1 MMIIH
6 TSVYKEKK
14 SSLIYILILACCCFQ
29 SREAY
34 SQTDT
39 IGIKHKVELSDI
51 TVTAKSVSRN
61 NNYTYF
67 PDAAK
72 NLITPLGGSDIMRY
86 VATLP
91 GVSQGMEGGMGFY
104 VRGGNSGNNRIELD
118 GVPVYGSTHLFGLFS
133 TFNPDIIQ
141 STTFRT
147 GGIPVSS
154 GDMLAS
160 LTEIKTLNPD
170 TIKFSGKYSLSP
182 FMTSASIN
190 LPINKKIGILSA
202 GRISLL
208 WPEYLLIKSIAKTET
223 DFNPQIADFYIK
235 VTDNINDNH
244 KLSASTYVSTDYFLF
259 AVSNLKMILNWGN
272 FNGRI
277 GWNWKMNKKMQLQTF
292 FYYNHFYSGQK
303 QTYFKNDLRID
314 LTSNLLAQSALTEEV
329 LQSSLRLKIHNINI
343 QTGLSIKNQYFEPL
357 TQETLTSKQNDISVF
372 NNNLGTQS
380 ITTFGEINFK
390 KRQLYATF
398 GLRENLYLIGY
409 KTIFLTDIRFNSTY
423 TLKNNIGFEISYDLL
438 TQTHHSLEGLPV
450 GWSLDLIIPANND
463 LKPEVS
469 NQLYFGSFWSNNTYM
484 ISGGFYYKQM
494 NNLVSYINPINAFSV
509 QNASWKDGVT
519 SGTGKSY
526 GMEVRVT
533 RKSNRLN
540 SELSYTLSN
549 TTRQFDLINSGN
561 PFPFKFD
568 RRHILN
574 LNNQVIT
581 KKTKTKEQRFN
592 FSLSYYTGNK
602 ATIPIGEYKGITPPY
617 WTIYH
622 SNPINSVQNEMSYSR
637 QVMSDENNYTMP
649 NYFRIDIGYSFLK
662 TGKKYTNEL
671 TLGIYNILN
680 RENPYLIFYQDNQW
694 KQLSILPIIPSIEWT
709 IGF

>member
-1 MMIIH
+1 MIIH
-6 TSVYKEKK
+6 IWVSRGKIP
-14 SSLIYILILACCCFQ
+14 SLIYLLIIAFCCFQ

-39 IGIKHKVELSDI
+39 TGIRHKVQLSDI
-51 TVTAKSVSRN
+51 TVTAKSVCRN
-61 NNYTYF
+61 NSYTYL
-67 PDAAK
+67 PNAAK
-72 NLITPLGGSDIMRY
+72 NIITPLGGTDIMRY
-86 VATLP
+86 IGTLP

-104 VRGGNSGNNRIELD
+104 VRGGNNGNNRIELD
-118 GVPVYGSTHLFGLFS
+118 GVPIYGSTHLFGLFS
-133 TFNPDIIQ
+133 TFSPDIIQ

-160 LTEIKTLNPD
+160 LTEIKTLSPD
-170 TIKFSGKYSLSP
+170 TVKFSGKYSLSP

-190 LPINKKIGILSA
+190 LPINKKIGILST

-223 DFNPQIADFYIK
+223 DFNPQIADFYFKI
-235 VTDNINDNH
+235 TDNINDNH
-244 KLSASTYVSTDYFLF
+244 RLSASTYVSTDYFLF
-259 AVSNLKMILNWGN
+259 AVSNLKMIMNWGN
-272 FNGRI
+272 LNGRI
-277 GWNWKMNKKMQLQTF
+277 GWDWKMNEKMQLQTF

-303 QTYFKNDLRID
+303 QTYFKDELRTD
-314 LTSNLLAQSALTEEV
+314 LTSNLLVQSALTEEV
-329 LQSSLRLKIHNINI
+329 LQSSLRFKINNINI
-343 QTGLSIKNQYFEPL
+343 HTGLSIKNQHFEPL

-372 NNNLGTQS
+372 NDNLSTQS

-390 KRQLYATF
+390 KSQLNATF
-398 GLRENLYLIGY
+398 GLRENLYLIGP
-409 KTIFLTDIRFNSTY
+409 KIKLLTDIRFNSTY
-423 TLKNNIGFEISYDLL
+423 TLKNNIGFEVSYDLL

-450 GWSLDLIIPANND
+450 GWSLDLIVPANKD
-463 LKPEVS
+463 FKPEVS

-494 NNLVSYINPINAFSV
+494 NNLVSYINPINAFSA
-509 QNASWKDGVT
+509 QNASWKDEVT

-526 GMEVRVT
+526 GMELRVT

-549 TTRQFDLINSGN
+549 TTRQFNLINAGKT
-561 PFPFKFD
+561 FPFKFD

-574 LNNQVIT
+574 LNNQVVT
-581 KKTKTKEQRFN
+581 KKSKTREQSFN

-617 WTIYH
+617 WTIFH
-622 SNPINSVQNEMSYSR
+622 NSPINSVQNEMCYYR
-637 QVMSDENNYTMP
+637 QVMSEENNYTMP
-649 NYFRIDIGYSFLK
+649 YYFRVDIGYSFTK
-662 TGKKYTNEL
+662 TNKHSTSEL
-671 TLGIYNILN
+671 TLGLYNILN
-680 RENPYLIFYQDNQW
+680 RQNPYLIFYQDNSW